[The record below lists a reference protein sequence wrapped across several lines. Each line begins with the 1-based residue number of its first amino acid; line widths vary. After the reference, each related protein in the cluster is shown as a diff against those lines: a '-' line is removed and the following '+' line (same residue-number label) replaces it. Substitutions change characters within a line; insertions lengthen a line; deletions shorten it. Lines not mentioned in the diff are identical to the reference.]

1 MVHDMTEGRITPMLI
16 RFTIPLV
23 LGNVFQLLYNA
34 TDSIIV
40 GKFVGEEALAAVG
53 TSNPIMTLAI
63 LFITGMCIGAGI
75 LMGMYYG
82 SKDIATLKRQISSA
96 MIGGL
101 IFSFCFAA
109 VCIIFAPQ
117 LLLLIRTQEAV
128 MDEAVVYL
136 RIVLIGLVFTFVYNF
151 FANTMRALGDANT
164 PLLFLVI
171 SAALNVAGDLIF
183 VIVFNL
189 GSVGCAVATVVSE
202 ALSALFCVV
211 YVSKRV
217 PILELGRE
225 WLVFDRKLFGK
236 TVAFG
241 LTSAM
246 QQATVQLGKIAMQAL
261 ANSMSVTVMAT
272 FAAVNRIDDF
282 AYTPQQNI
290 GHAMSSF
297 MAQNEGA
304 GREERVRKGFL
315 AGMRIEAVYGVAVAL
330 VCFFFAG
337 PLMKL
342 FIDDEAVIHTGV
354 RYLELIAFM
363 YILPA
368 MTNGVQGFFRGI
380 GDMKVTLISSTV
392 NMAVRVAA
400 GFFLVFRF
408 GMEIEA
414 FPWAYLA
421 GWIAMLIAEVPLLL
435 RKFNHPLAGRN
446 GSASSTKDQTSD

>member
-82 SKDIATLKRQISSA
+82 SKDIATLKRQISSS

-101 IFSFCFAA
+101 IFSVCFAL
-109 VCIIFAPQ
+109 VCILFAPQ
-117 LLLLIRTQEAV
+117 LLHLIQTQEEV

-171 SAALNVAGDLIF
+171 SAGLNVAGDLIF
-183 VIVFNL
+183 VIFFHM
-189 GSVGCAVATVVSE
+189 GSVGCAIATVVSE
-202 ALSALFCVV
+202 ALSALFCLV
-211 YVSKRV
+211 YVSRRI
-217 PILELGRE
+217 PMLNLGRQ
-225 WLVFDRKLFGK
+225 WFVFDGRLFKK

-241 LTSAM
+241 LTSAL

-304 GREERVRKGFL
+304 GKEDRVKKGFRS
-315 AGMRIEAVYGVAVAL
+315 GMQIEAVYGIAIAVI
-330 VCFFFAG
+330 CFFLAR

-342 FIDDEAVIHTGV
+342 FIDDQQVIDTGV
-354 RYLELIAFM
+354 RYLKLISFM
-363 YILPA
+363 YLLPA

-400 GFFLVFRF
+400 GFFLVGAFD
-408 GMEIEA
+408 MEIEA
-414 FPWAYLA
+414 FPWAYLV
-421 GWIAMLIAEVPLLL
+421 GWIAMLIAEVPLLV
-435 RKFNHPLAGRN
+435 RKFNHPLA
-446 GSASSTKDQTSD
+446 AKKK